1 MEQLDV
7 YNDQMQFVGKTISR
21 GTPLGKNENILLS
34 LVYIRNRKGAYLIQK
49 TSKEKGSVF
58 STTGGH
64 VVHGEDALTT
74 IVREI
79 KEELGL
85 SVSKEELQ
93 HVSTFKYP
101 NKPCIFHV
109 YLLSVD
115 HIDLKTLNIQQEEVE
130 SVRWMNEKEI
140 EQLIQE
146 HLFLETHGSIFLK
159 YIKK

>member
-1 MEQLDV
+1 MELLDV
-7 YNDQMQFVGKTISR
+7 YNDQMKFVGKTIPR
-21 GTPLGKNENILLS
+21 GTSLGKNENILLS
-34 LVYIRNRKGAYLIQK
+34 LVYIRNRKGDYLIQK
-49 TSKEKGSVF
+49 TSKKKGSIF

-64 VVHGEDALTT
+64 VVQGEKALTT

-85 SVSKEELQ
+85 SVSKEKLQ
-93 HVSTFKYP
+93 YVSTFKYP
-101 NKPCIFHV
+101 NQPCIFHV
-109 YLLSVD
+109 YLLNTD
-115 HIDLKTLNIQQEEVE
+115 YIDLKTLKLETEEVE
-130 SVRWMNEKEI
+130 SVYWINEKEI